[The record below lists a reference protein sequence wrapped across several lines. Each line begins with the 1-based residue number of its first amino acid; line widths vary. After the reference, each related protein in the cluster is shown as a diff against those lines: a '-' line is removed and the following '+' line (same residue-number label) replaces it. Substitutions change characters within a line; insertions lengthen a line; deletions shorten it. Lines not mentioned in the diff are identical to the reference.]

1 MTDTTDIAATDGTA
15 TDGAVDAPARRTGSL
30 SALRLPQLQALA
42 AELGISG
49 TGRMRK
55 VDLLAAIRE
64 HQAAVPTRA
73 ARTQPA
79 PEVQAA
85 QVQAAQAPAP
95 QVQAPQVPADAAAAP
110 EAAAAQEAPAAP
122 ARR

>member
-1 MTDTTDIAATDGTA
+1 MTDTTDIAAPGGA
-15 TDGAVDAPARRTGSL
+15 TTGGDADAPAPRRTGSL

-64 HQAAVPTRA
+64 HQAAVPQRSTR
-73 ARTQPA
+73 PA
-79 PEVQAA
+79 
-85 QVQAAQAPAP
+85 
-95 QVQAPQVPADAAAAP
+95 ADAAPSVPAAAP
-110 EAAAAQEAPAAP
+110 VQTVPVQTAPVQTAPAAVSAP
-122 ARR
+122 AEQTA